1 MAAAPTAL
9 AASAAPR
16 KAPLVTTPKG
26 PRTMRTTPDPCPS
39 HPTAPLEPP
48 TSAAESGYGR
58 EGRAEATARLPRE
71 TNGRRATANRS

>member
-1 MAAAPTAL
+1 
-9 AASAAPR
+9 
-16 KAPLVTTPKG
+16 
-26 PRTMRTTPDPCPS
+26 MRTTPDPCPS